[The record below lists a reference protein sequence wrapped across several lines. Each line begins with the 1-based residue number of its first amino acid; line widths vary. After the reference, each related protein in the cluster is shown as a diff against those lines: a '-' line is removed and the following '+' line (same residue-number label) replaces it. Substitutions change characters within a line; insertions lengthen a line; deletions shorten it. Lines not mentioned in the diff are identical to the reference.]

1 MKALHSEG
9 VAAATIIGKVLGKGF
24 GLVHIRTSGHRQ
36 IPSLL
41 ALPPVGR
48 VTPTAGIGAKESTP
62 SIEPEGQEVPC
73 CADAVSSA
81 KTDTGESSEI
91 YPLGIDKIK
100 AKFTDFLSSA
110 SAPHGL
116 DAYTKQAMAI
126 ALSVAMRCEPCLKMY
141 LKKAKKKAS
150 HRPRLMRL
158 PGWESASAAHPPWPF
173 TSKIRTRRVAAR
185 PTISLLQNKIR
196 ASFCYK
202 ESA

>member
-9 VAAATIIGKVLGKGF
+9 VAAATIIGKVLGKGS

-73 CADAVSSA
+73 CADAITSGQSA
-81 KTDTGESSEI
+81 IGQDSEI
-91 YPLGIDKIK
+91 NQIK

-110 SAPHGL
+110 SSPHGL

-126 ALSVAMRCEPCLKMY
+126 ALSVATRCEPCLKMH
-141 LKKAKKKAS
+141 LKKAKEKGFTQA
-150 HRPRLMRL
+150 
-158 PGWESASAAHPPWPF
+158 EIDEAAWMG
-173 TSKIRTRRVAAR
+173 
-185 PTISLLQNKIR
+185 ISFAGSPAMAFYEQIKN
-196 ASFCYK
+196 S
-202 ESA
+202 